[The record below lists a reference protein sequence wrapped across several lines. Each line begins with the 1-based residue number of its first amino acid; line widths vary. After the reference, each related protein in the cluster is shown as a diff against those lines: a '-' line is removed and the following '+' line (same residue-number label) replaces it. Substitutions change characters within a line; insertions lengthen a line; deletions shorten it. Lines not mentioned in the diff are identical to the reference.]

1 MTQSAIVAILAGSTL
16 GTGTAFGTEATTL
29 AHTSKQCLDAQAM
42 AENAAKNVRDLEKK
56 IADLMQNTHGE
67 RAAREAAQKA
77 IAELQKESARLAGE
91 IEKAM
96 QEVAKSEAHVNGKSA
111 VVAKAQKTLND
122 AKHALTQ
129 AETELANA
137 KAELEKLKKEAADA
151 KDAADKLQAEHD
163 AKEAENKKLTAEE
176 NRRVEKLDGA
186 KKKTQQDFEDA
197 KDALNASIAKLDLQ
211 NKGIETI
218 KANLE
223 DAQKRF
229 DELDARFKETEKTYY
244 QKEHVLKTKAEKL
257 LGTQYELGH
266 ALDRAS
272 ANKEKKEKAER
283 ELEYVAGN
291 ARGRAQALNHR
302 EQELAEF
309 KAEHARVV
317 KEAADLR
324 SQFER
329 IVAKAAEENNES
341 PEIAATLAE
350 IEHKILQLTGGG
362 QVQRLEVN
370 IAKYSALVEKM
381 RDELGHVQAEAN
393 RLISEIK
400 EYESESQNIARLKSE
415 ITTLRQEID
424 ELRGGIEELGSLADK
439 TDRERNL
446 AMEEISKLNS
456 ELKLA
461 TESEKTLS
469 NIKDNLKEDYES
481 AKKHF
486 ENVVNLLANADEDAR
501 KKQVERQNEVDA
513 LHSEMGEAQQIAGEV
528 AKRLKKQEAKVAEL
542 EAADLKKK
550 RTDAETKLNGAKKAL
565 EAAQEELKKA
575 TSERDELLK
584 KKSQIEDSVK
594 GKQKDLA
601 TIAHSEKGLDALNV
615 EISKAHT
622 EADALAEAEKEA
634 CTPMKPEAPKS
645 DDIKKGQSEALQEMH
660 KPSAPEMKSEAK
672 AGELAK
678 TGIEGGVLF
687 AGLAMVGAGATL
699 AVASRR
705 RRQEQN

>member
-1 MTQSAIVAILAGSTL
+1 MNFKKNMTQSAIVAILAGSTL
-16 GTGTAFGTEATTL
+16 GTGTAFGTEATAL

-67 RAAREAAQKA
+67 RAARETAQKA
-77 IAELQKESARLAGE
+77 IAELQKESARLGDE
-91 IEKAM
+91 IEKTA

-122 AKHALTQ
+122 AKNALTQ

-163 AKEAENKKLTAEE
+163 AKDAENKKLTAEE

-197 KDALNASIAKLDLQ
+197 RDALNASIAKLDLQ

-229 DELDARFKETEKTYY
+229 DELDARFKEAEKTYS
-244 QKEHVLKTKAEKL
+244 QKEHVLKSKAEKL

-272 ANKEKKEKAER
+272 ANKGKKEKAER
-283 ELEYVAGN
+283 ELEYVVGN
-291 ARGRAQALNHR
+291 AGGRAQALKHR

-329 IVAKAAEENNES
+329 IVAKAAEENDES

-350 IEHKILQLTGGG
+350 IEHKILNLTGGG
-362 QVQRLEVN
+362 RVQRLEVN

-381 RDELGHVQAEAN
+381 RDELGYVQAEAN
-393 RLISEIK
+393 RLMSEIK
-400 EYESESQNIARLKSE
+400 EYESESHNIARLKSE

-424 ELRGGIEELGSLADK
+424 ELRRGIEELGSLADK

-486 ENVVNLLANADEDAR
+486 ENAVNLLANADEDAR
-501 KKQVERQNEVDA
+501 KKQVERQNEVDT
-513 LHSEMGEAQQIAGEV
+513 LHSEMEEAKQIAGEV
-528 AKRLKKQEAKVAEL
+528 AKRLKKQEAKVAKL
-542 EAADLKKK
+542 EAAAADLKKK

-575 TSERDELLK
+575 TSERNELLK

-634 CTPMKPEAPKS
+634 CAPMKPE
-645 DDIKKGQSEALQEMH
+645 
-660 KPSAPEMKSEAK
+660 APEMKSEAK

-678 TGIEGGVLF
+678 TGIEGGALF